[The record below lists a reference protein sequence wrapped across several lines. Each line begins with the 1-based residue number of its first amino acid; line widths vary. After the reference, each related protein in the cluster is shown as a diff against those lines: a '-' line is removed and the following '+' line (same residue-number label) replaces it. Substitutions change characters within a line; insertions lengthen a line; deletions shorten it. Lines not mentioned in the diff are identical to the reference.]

1 MFAAKKGP
9 SQTINEPGRGCG
21 PLDVDRCGR
30 RSVTLSQS
38 MTAKS
43 TIPLFHV
50 VGFSGHR
57 QIENPAG
64 LAAVIDDSLESLRNH
79 MKGEWLGLSSV
90 AEGGDQLFVEQVRS
104 LGMSWHAILPLP
116 KAEFARDFPKAE
128 WAAVE
133 RILGNAEH
141 VRVITENGSRE
152 DAYLDCGIATVDGAD
167 VLLAVWDGEP
177 ARGKGG
183 TGDVVAYAR
192 SLGRPLILIDAN
204 TLEVSRE
211 RLEKIE
217 RIDTSLG
224 KLNRLPEA
232 PVQAVGNPFKAPPEI
247 SSFQQKCDHAA
258 SRGAPQFRRLI
269 VLTVLLHVTATLI
282 AAAAL
287 AFEVHLV
294 VVPWL
299 KLLCLA
305 GALGVALL
313 LRRHHHSHH
322 NWVRCRLAAEFC
334 RSMLAT
340 WGLPR
345 ASPLFEDLDLPE
357 IRGLSRALH
366 ILHSRSAN
374 AQPVPIDEF
383 KDIYLRERIDD
394 QLAYFRRQEARA
406 LPMFIRLKLGFWIA
420 TILALGCTLAYA
432 VCHTAHIEVP
442 HWTRTTVFY
451 FLPISLPIIAAA
463 LISLI
468 SINDL
473 QRRVARY
480 REMQLMLDE
489 CRKRLVFCQTWNS
502 LERVVLKT
510 ERALLQEVI
519 EWHSLTSFAESH

>member
-1 MFAAKKGP
+1 MSNP
-9 SQTINEPGRGCG
+9 SE
-21 PLDVDRCGR
+21 
-30 RSVTLSQS
+30 
-38 MTAKS
+38 
-43 TIPLFHV
+43 IPLFHV

-57 QIENPAG
+57 QIADPVMLGEAIAG
-64 LAAVIDDSLESLRNH
+64 ALVSLRAQAH
-79 MKGEWLGLSSV
+79 GEWLALSSV
-90 AEGGDQLFVEQVRS
+90 AEGGDQVFIAQARA

-116 KAEFARDFPKAE
+116 KAEFAKDFPAAE
-128 WAAVE
+128 WADVE
-133 RILGNAEH
+133 RILDAAEH

-152 DAYLDCGIATVDGAD
+152 DAYLDCGMATVDGAD

-177 ARGKGG
+177 ARGRGG

-192 SLGRPLILIDAN
+192 SLGRPLVLVNAN
-204 TLEVSRE
+204 TYEVTRE
-211 RLEKIE
+211 NLGKLE
-217 RIDTSLG
+217 RIDASLA
-224 KLNRLPEA
+224 KLNHLPSADAEGG
-232 PVQAVGNPFKAPPEI
+232 GNPFKAPASI
-247 SSFQQKCDHAA
+247 FAFQQKCDPAA

-269 VLTVLLHVTATLI
+269 VLTVLLHVAATLI

-287 AFEVHLV
+287 AYDLHLA
-294 VVPWL
+294 VVPWM

-313 LRRHHHSHH
+313 LRHHHHSNH

-334 RSMLAT
+334 RSLLAT

-345 ASPLFEDLDLPE
+345 AAPLFEDLDLPE
-357 IRGLSRALH
+357 VRGLSRALH

-374 AQPVPIDEF
+374 SQPVPIEEF
-383 KDIYLRERIDD
+383 KAIYLEKRIDD
-394 QLAYFRRQEARA
+394 QLAYYRRQEARA
-406 LPMFIRLKLGFWIA
+406 LPMFTRLKLGFWIA

-432 VCHTAHIEVP
+432 VCHTANLEVP
-442 HWTRTTVFY
+442 PWVTTNVFY

-480 REMQLMLDE
+480 REMQLVLE
-489 CRKRLVFCQTWNS
+489 ESRKRVAFCQTWNS

-510 ERALLQEVI
+510 ERGLLQEVI

>member
-1 MFAAKKGP
+1 MSAT
-9 SQTINEPGRGCG
+9 SE
-21 PLDVDRCGR
+21 
-30 RSVTLSQS
+30 
-38 MTAKS
+38 
-43 TIPLFHV
+43 IPLFHV

-57 QIENPAG
+57 QISHP
-64 LAAVIDDSLESLRNH
+64 DSLAKAIVEALLSLRRQAP
-79 MKGEWLGLSSV
+79 GEWLGLSSV
-90 AEGGDQLFVEQVRS
+90 AEGGDQLFVEQVRA

-116 KAEFARDFPKAE
+116 KAEFAKDFPPAE
-128 WAAVE
+128 WALVE
-133 RILGNAEH
+133 GTLEHAEH
-141 VRVITENGSRE
+141 VRVITENGTRE
-152 DAYLDCGIATVDGAD
+152 DAYLDCGMATVDGSD

-183 TGDVVAYAR
+183 TADVVAYAR
-192 SLGRPLILIDAN
+192 SLGRPVVLIDAN
-204 TLEVSRE
+204 TLAISRE
-211 RLEKIE
+211 HIDKLE
-217 RIDTSLG
+217 RTDTSLA
-224 KLNRLPEA
+224 KLNELPES
-232 PVQAVGNPFKAPPEI
+232 PVRPGDNPFKAPESI
-247 SSFQQKCDHAA
+247 SEFQQKCDHAA

-269 VLTVLLHVTATLI
+269 VLTVLLHLTATLI

-287 AFEVHLV
+287 AFEVHLLF
-294 VVPWL
+294 VPWL

-313 LRRHHHSHH
+313 LRHHHHSHH

-334 RSMLAT
+334 RSLLAT

-366 ILHSRSAN
+366 ILHSRSSN
-374 AQPVPIDEF
+374 TQPVPIEEF
-383 KDIYLRERIDD
+383 KAIYVKTRIDD
-394 QLAYFRRQEARA
+394 QLSYFRRQEARA
-406 LPMFIRLKLGFWIA
+406 LPMFNRLKLGFWIA
-420 TILALGCTLAYA
+420 TVLAIGCTLAYA
-432 VCHTAHIEVP
+432 VCHTAGVEVP
-442 HWTRTTVFY
+442 DLTRATVFY

-463 LISLI
+463 FISLI

-480 REMQLMLDE
+480 REMQLMLE
-489 CRKRLVFCQTWNS
+489 ESLKRVAFCQTWNS

>member
-1 MFAAKKGP
+1 MSTP
-9 SQTINEPGRGCG
+9 SE
-21 PLDVDRCGR
+21 
-30 RSVTLSQS
+30 
-38 MTAKS
+38 
-43 TIPLFHV
+43 IPLFHV

-57 QIENPAG
+57 QIADVAK
-64 LAAVIDDSLESLRNH
+64 LAKAIGGALASLQH
-79 MKGEWLGLSSV
+79 QAHGEWLGLSSV
-90 AEGGDQLFVEQVRS
+90 AEGGDQIFIAQARA

-116 KAEFARDFPKAE
+116 RTEFARDFPRAE
-128 WAAVE
+128 WAEVE
-133 RILGNAEH
+133 KLLDRAEH
-141 VRVITENGSRE
+141 VRVITENGTRE
-152 DAYLDCGIATVDGAD
+152 DAYLDCGMATVDGSD

-177 ARGKGG
+177 ARGRGG

-192 SLGRPLILIDAN
+192 SLGRPLIMIDAN
-204 TLEVSRE
+204 TLEVTRE
-211 RLEKIE
+211 RL
-217 RIDTSLG
+217 G
-224 KLNRLPEA
+224 KLERFDESLAKLNQLP
-232 PVQAVGNPFKAPPEI
+232 AVEVGDAGNPFKAPPAI
-247 SSFQQKCDHAA
+247 YAFQQKCDHAA

-269 VLTVLLHVTATLI
+269 VLTVLLHVAATLI

-287 AFEVHLV
+287 AYDLHLA

-299 KLLCLA
+299 KLLCLV

-313 LRRHHHSHH
+313 LRHHHTSKH

-334 RSMLAT
+334 RSLLAT

-345 ASPLFEDLDLPE
+345 AAPLFEDLDLPE
-357 IRGLSRALH
+357 VRGLSRGLH

-374 AQPVPIDEF
+374 SQPVPIDEF
-383 KDIYLRERIDD
+383 KNVYLEKRIDD
-394 QLAYFRRQEARA
+394 QLAYYRRQEARA
-406 LPMFIRLKLGFWIA
+406 LPMFIRLKVGFWIA
-420 TILALGCTLAYA
+420 TVLALGCTLAYA
-432 VCHTAHIEVP
+432 VCHTANLSVP
-442 HWTRTTVFY
+442 EWTTTTVFY

-480 REMQLMLDE
+480 REMQLALE
-489 CRKRLVFCQTWNS
+489 ESRKRVAFSQTWNS

>member
-1 MFAAKKGP
+1 MF
-9 SQTINEPGRGCG
+9 T
-21 PLDVDRCGR
+21 
-30 RSVTLSQS
+30 S
-38 MTAKS
+38 MNPES
-43 TIPLFHV
+43 EIPLFHV

-57 QIENPAG
+57 QIAEPAG
-64 LAAVIDDSLESLRNH
+64 LERAIAAALESLRQQA
-79 MKGEWLGLSSV
+79 KGEWLGLSSV
-90 AEGGDQLFVEQVRS
+90 AEGGDQLFVEQVRA
-104 LGMSWHAILPLP
+104 LGLAWHAILPLP
-116 KAEFARDFPKAE
+116 KAEFAKDFTPVE

-133 RILGNAEH
+133 RTLEHAEH
-141 VRVITENGSRE
+141 VRVITENGTRE
-152 DAYLDCGIATVDGAD
+152 DAYLDCGMATVDGAD

-183 TGDVVAYAR
+183 TADVVSYAR
-192 SLGRPLILIDAN
+192 TLGKPLVLIDAN
-204 TLEVSRE
+204 TFKVTRE
-211 RLEKIE
+211 NLGRLE
-217 RIDTSLG
+217 RTDTSLA
-224 KLNRLPEA
+224 KLNELPGV
-232 PVQAVGNPFKAPPEI
+232 PTGTSGNPFKAPEAI
-247 SSFQQKCDHAA
+247 FAFQQKCDHAA

-287 AFEVHLV
+287 SFELHLAV
-294 VVPWL
+294 LPWL

-313 LRRHHHSHH
+313 LRHHHHSHH

-334 RSMLAT
+334 RSLLAT

-357 IRGLSRALH
+357 IRGLSRSLH

-374 AQPVPIDEF
+374 TQPVPIDDF
-383 KDIYLRERIDD
+383 KSIYIETRIDD

-406 LPMFIRLKLGFWIA
+406 LPMFNRFKLGFWIA
-420 TILALGCTLAYA
+420 TVLALISTLAYA
-432 VCHTAHIEVP
+432 VCHSAHIEVP
-442 HWTRTTVFY
+442 HWTRETVFY

-480 REMQLMLDE
+480 REMQLMLE
-489 CRKRLVFCQTWNS
+489 ESRKRVVYCQTWNS

-510 ERALLQEVI
+510 ERALLQEVM